1 VVGAEGTRVGKN
13 FHMVASTRFSSA
25 RWGKE
30 MEGRA
35 RGGGCAWRVIEGG
48 VGVRPMSNER
58 ARRRRHPFG
67 ETGDQRVRVEDKACM
82 GLLALGY

>member
-35 RGGGCAWRVIEGG
+35 RGGGGLCVARD
-48 VGVRPMSNER
+48 
-58 ARRRRHPFG
+58 RRRGGGPADVKRAG
-67 ETGDQRVRVEDKACM
+67 AAEAASVR
-82 GLLALGY
+82 

>member
-13 FHMVASTRFSSA
+13 FHMAASTRFSSA

-35 RGGGCAWRVIEGG
+35 RSWGGGGPCCAWHVTEGG
-48 VGVRPMSNER
+48 VGEPPVSNAR
-58 ARRRRHPFG
+58 VRRRRCPFD
-67 ETGDQRVRVEDKACM
+67 ETGDR
-82 GLLALGY
+82 